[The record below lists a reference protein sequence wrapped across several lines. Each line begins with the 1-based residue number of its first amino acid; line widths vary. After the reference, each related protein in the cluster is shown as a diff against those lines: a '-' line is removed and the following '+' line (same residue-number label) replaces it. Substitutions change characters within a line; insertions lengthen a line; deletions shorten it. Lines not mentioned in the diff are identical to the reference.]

1 MFRIALLTIMLL
13 AMSPGAL
20 AADGDAVDRNDRAG
34 RRNPMFILCDNKVA
48 ADQGQTCGEFTSRYP
63 ADTYIFSVD
72 RSANC
77 TSWAVSVQDRAL
89 ADGDL
94 HEVVELTDTSF
105 SEVRV
110 YGPLTERIVITL
122 TTLTGCTNFTLTL
135 ELIYD
140 ED

>member
-1 MFRIALLTIMLL
+1 MFRNVFLILMGSLLL
-13 AMSPGAL
+13 ALGAF
-20 AADGDAVDRNDRAG
+20 AEDGDAGDRNDRAG

-48 ADQGQTCGEFTSRYP
+48 ADEGQTCGEFTSRYP

-77 TSWAVSVQDRAL
+77 STWAVSVNDRAL

-110 YGPLTERIVITL
+110 YGPLT
-122 TTLTGCTNFTLTL
+122 
-135 ELIYD
+135 
-140 ED
+140 